1 MNLRLK
7 QILLFISTPM
17 AVGIV
22 FFVLRNH
29 VPSTILNHKYSFI
42 FFLSCFIVSPVYY
55 NYFHKINKQFYIYMG
70 IAIPIFIFL
79 GMLLARLKL
88 EGDKEVK
95 INVELSI
102 AKQDVL
108 QLFYIQPNKAVE
120 TEENSIKITANK
132 SPDSQLLIFRLS
144 DTLILNKLRLDLGT
158 DSTVHHIKIEKIYA
172 TYNHEHLLLFNS
184 TKNFTRFTPNQYAKQ
199 TTDEFLLSGINNNYD
214 PFLYSDDIS
223 EDYLKLIQTKKH
235 LPFPFLISF
244 ILVFSIFTYLLF
256 FTEQVAFRTRIYT
269 IASCIFILILFLPLI
284 SETFQIFKN
293 ENNEQRN
300 LATKPVLSSSNIFEF
315 PKQYE
320 AYYNDNFGF
329 RSWLIHTGGKIKYYL
344 FNSSSLETVSIGK
357 DSWMFLSG
365 SFYAITPDLTKSNL
379 YSDNDLKQA
388 VKGWEDRKHE
398 LAADS
403 IEYYKAFWPD
413 KHYIYS
419 EFMPFNMQLLNKD
432 TIARCDQ
439 AIQYLAQKKSDV
451 HIIDV
456 RQELLNEKKNH
467 TVHLKHD
474 SHWNAYGG
482 FIAYTKLLKQ
492 MEIKFPELKPH
503 PLEDFNVTWHEE
515 TGGDL
520 VNMLGIKS
528 TELKPTF
535 ILKNDSSKTVVMPID
550 NYPIKTVI
558 YENKAASSNLTLL
571 VFRDSYT
578 KALEQYLTLHFK
590 KIVLIWDTPYS
601 KELVKKVNPDI
612 VLESYVTRYFK

>member
-7 QILLFISTPM
+7 QIFLFISTLLV
-17 AVGIV
+17 VGMI
-22 FFVLRNH
+22 FFVLRNN
-29 VPSTILNHKYSFI
+29 VPPTISNHKYSFI
-42 FFLSCFIVSPVYY
+42 FFLSCFIVLPVYY
-55 NYFHKINKQFYIYMG
+55 NYFYKINKQFYIYIG
-70 IAIPIFIFL
+70 IAILLFVAL
-79 GMLLARLKL
+79 GMLLSRLKL

-102 AKQDVL
+102 SKQDIL
-108 QLFYIQPNKAVE
+108 QLFYIQPNDVVE
-120 TEENSIKITANK
+120 KEENSIKMPVNK
-132 SPDSQLLIFRLS
+132 SDRSQLIVFHLP
-144 DTLILNKLRLDLGT
+144 DTLILSKLRLDLGT
-158 DSTVHHIKIEKIYA
+158 DSTIYHIKVEKIYA
-172 TYNHEHLLLFNS
+172 TYNHGHLLLFNS
-184 TKNFTRFTPNQYAKQ
+184 KSNFTRFTPNQYAKP
-199 TTDEFLLSGINNNYD
+199 TSDGYLLSAINSNYD
-214 PFLYSDDIS
+214 PFLYSDNIS
-223 EDYLKLIQTKKH
+223 KDYLELIQTKKH

-244 ILVFSIFTYLLF
+244 ILVFSILIYLLF
-256 FTEQVAFRTRIYT
+256 FTEKVAFRTRIYT
-269 IASCIFILILFLPLI
+269 VTSCIFILILLLPLVN
-284 SETFQIFKN
+284 ETFQLFKN

-300 LATKPVLSSSNIFEF
+300 LAKKPVLSSNIFEF

-357 DSWMFLSG
+357 DNWMFLNG
-365 SFYAITPDLTKSNL
+365 SFYAIIPDLTKSNL
-379 YSDNDLKQA
+379 YSQDELKQA

-398 LAADS
+398 LATDS

-413 KHYIYS
+413 KHYIYP

-439 AIQYLAQKKSDV
+439 AIQYLEQKKSDV
-451 HIIDV
+451 KIIDV

-467 TVHLKHD
+467 TLYLKHD

-503 PLEDFNVTWHEE
+503 PLEDFNVTWYEE
-515 TGGDL
+515 TAGDL
-520 VNMLGIKS
+520 VNMLGVKS
-528 TELKPTF
+528 TELKPNF
-535 ILKNDSSKTVVMPID
+535 SLKNDSSKTVVMPMD
-550 NYPIKTVI
+550 DYPIKTVI
-558 YENKAASSNLTLL
+558 YENNAASSNLTLL

-601 KELVKKVNPDI
+601 EELVKKANPDI
-612 VLESYVTRYFK
+612 VLEAYVTRYFR